1 MAGKA
6 IRVTFLMVLVG
17 YGFVLLS
24 SYFSYIEP
32 YLFPLRMIQGKA
44 RPLTENII
52 IGPYPHR
59 EDLEKL
65 KKVSGV
71 KVVISLL
78 DPSMPFEESL
88 IEKERR
94 IAEDLS
100 LNFYNVPINY
110 LNLNSPENNR
120 NVLRIKEILKKHI
133 GEKVY
138 IHCYLG
144 RHRVD
149 FVGRRLLGVMR

>member
-1 MAGKA
+1 MVGKVLRA
-6 IRVTFLMVLVG
+6 LFLVVLAG
-17 YGFVLLS
+17 YGFILLS
-24 SYFSYIEP
+24 SHFSYIEP
-32 YLFPLRMIQGKA
+32 YLFPLRMIQGEA
-44 RPLTENII
+44 RYLTENII

-65 KKVSGV
+65 KEVNGV
-71 KVVISLL
+71 TVVISLL
-78 DPSMPFEESL
+78 NPSMPFEESL
-88 IEKERR
+88 IEMEKSTAR
-94 IAEDLS
+94 DLS
-100 LNFYNVPINY
+100 LTFYNVPISY

-120 NVLRIKEILKKHI
+120 SVLRIKEILKRHR

-149 FVGRRLLGVMR
+149 FVGSRILGALE